1 MFSARDWA
9 RRRDGW
15 AMGKDQRHK
24 EAAMDLRVGTRD
36 ARGRVLEEGDEIIV
50 SVAGPIY
57 YRVAS
62 ITPALDPGLPADML
76 TLVIRAD
83 IKFLAQRGKVN
94 PEFIRVRT
102 AEEMRAW
109 VAAQQPQD
117 GKAGGSSLIDT
128 GLDRTS
134 DR

>member
-1 MFSARDWA
+1 
-9 RRRDGW
+9 
-15 AMGKDQRHK
+15 
-24 EAAMDLRVGTRD
+24 MDLRVGTRD